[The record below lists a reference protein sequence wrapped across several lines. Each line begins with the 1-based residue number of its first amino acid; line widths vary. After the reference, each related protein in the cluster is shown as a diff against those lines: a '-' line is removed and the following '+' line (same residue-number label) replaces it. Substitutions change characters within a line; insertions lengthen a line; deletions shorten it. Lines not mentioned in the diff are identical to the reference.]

1 MVLFLSTGL
10 LDKVTADLVEGGY
23 SPDTPAAIVYKASWE
38 DEKVCRCTVGT
49 LKQTAV
55 ENEITKTA
63 LITVGQFLDSD
74 FTRSQLYDPGFSTEF
89 REATK

>member
-10 LDKVTADLVEGGY
+10 LEKAAAELTEGGY

-38 DEKVCRCTVGT
+38 DEKVCRCTLTT
-49 LKQTAV
+49 LRETA
-55 ENEITKTA
+55 EKNGITKTA
-63 LITVGQFLDSD
+63 LIVVGKFLEDSN
-74 FTRSQLYDPGFSTEF
+74 TRSLLYDPGFSTEF